1 MFITLEQRSVRG
13 QMDQGGGGGGELRG
27 GTKSMGRETVGR
39 GRGAICVT
47 LIDGCYG

>member
-13 QMDQGGGGGGELRG
+13 QMDQGGGGGELRG
-27 GTKSMGRETVGR
+27 GTKSMVRETAGR

-47 LIDGCYG
+47 H